1 MIMKIIVI
9 DDEKNIVN
17 IVSDFLRNVG
27 YEVIG
32 ALSGEEAIDKIIEDN
47 NIDLILLD
55 IRMPDMDG
63 YEVLREIREISD
75 APVIFLTALSES
87 YNEAK
92 GLNLGAVD
100 YITKPFNYTVLL
112 ARVKAALRIREMEN
126 SREVSIG
133 ELNINMTKREVS
145 IKGKSLKLSQKE
157 YEILAYLLNN
167 ENKLVGR
174 QTILDR
180 IWGYDYEGDQGT
192 LNTHIK
198 TLRNKL
204 GDYGRIIVTVR
215 GAGYRFEK
223 LDK

>member
-1 MIMKIIVI
+1 MKIIVI

>member
-1 MIMKIIVI
+1 MKIIVI

-112 ARVKAALRIREMEN
+112 ARVKAALRIREMD
-126 SREVSIG
+126 SAREVSIG
-133 ELNINMTKREVS
+133 DLNINMTKREVS